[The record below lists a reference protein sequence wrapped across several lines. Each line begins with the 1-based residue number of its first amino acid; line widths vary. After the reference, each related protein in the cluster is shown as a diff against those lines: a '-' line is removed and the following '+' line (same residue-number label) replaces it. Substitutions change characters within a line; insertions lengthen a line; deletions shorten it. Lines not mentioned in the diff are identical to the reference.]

1 MTVKEKNPLTG
12 KDAVTY
18 LDWSPTIPFG
28 LRISNFRLT
37 ASVDLNNAQLDRPA
51 LQRVVV
57 QPQMQLEGDGFI
69 PVSIPV
75 QFQVHPLRDRIEI
88 RGPITNLSLGLK
100 GEFDARLTGDVVITI
115 FPTTYD
121 RYYEV
126 DYPVSDHNLIHGDL
140 SIQQASIALVGRLSI
155 TLSRVGRQ
163 TIPFALTVPWVIPAS
178 ESLNQAFQLLQLQ
191 VPQVWGEGVST
202 AAPSAPVYAAGLLP
216 IPATLSPADFA
227 KNAGD
232 IEAAIQSSHLLE
244 GTVLSLD
251 HNQLKP
257 ISNLL
262 PRVGST
268 TPPPPL
274 SYALKADSAIWTGH
288 YLAAESFRYAATSD
302 PAALDRVKQLV
313 RGFSL
318 LFDVTT
324 DAAVIQGQA
333 MPVRQYPECC
343 HGQSGPLPTRSI
355 SRTRV
360 NRREA

>member
-1 MTVKEKNPLTG
+1 MT
-12 KDAVTY
+12 D
-18 LDWSPTIPFG
+18 
-28 LRISNFRLT
+28 
-37 ASVDLNNAQLDRPA
+37 
-51 LQRVVV
+51 
-57 QPQMQLEGDGFI
+57 
-69 PVSIPV
+69 
-75 QFQVHPLRDRIEI
+75 H
-88 RGPITNLSLGLK
+88 
-100 GEFDARLTGDVVITI
+100 
-115 FPTTYD
+115 
-121 RYYEV
+121 YEV

-140 SIQQASIALVGRLSI
+140 SIQQASVALVGQLSI
-155 TLSRVGRQ
+155 TLNKVGRQ

-191 VPQVWGEGVST
+191 VPQVWGEGASN
-202 AAPSAPVYAAGLLP
+202 AAPSAPV
-216 IPATLSPADFA
+216 SPADLLPMPSPLSPGDLA
-227 KNAGD
+227 KNAVTLRRRF
-232 IEAAIQSSHLLE
+232 SPHLLE

-257 ISNLL
+257 INSLL

-302 PAALDRVKQLV
+302 PTALDRVKQLV

-333 MPVRQYPECC
+333 MPVRQYSGSPVTDSLVS
-343 HGQSGPLPTRSI
+343 GQQQDRFLGRGSTEGKLEPAALLL
-355 SRTRV
+355 
-360 NRREA
+360 RET